1 MSTKADSAYRQLR
14 DLIQKGSVSPGERIT
29 EALAAKMVGMGRG
42 PVRESLLRLEAEGWL
57 RHKGEHQSRVVVY
70 VEDQDPREMLFR
82 YELREQIEGGAARLA
97 AKTLTGWEID
107 RLRDLARAMEE
118 SRRSSDREAS
128 YRASREFHHFLLSH
142 CGNPLLME
150 VWKAHRLAPPQPRS
164 GELDQRIA
172 QETSR
177 MASPDDGFMAVVEA
191 IAAHDPDGAE
201 TLMKRKIRDVTEVLR
216 AIVMEQASNA
226 ESGLPANG

>member
-82 YELREQIEGGAARLA
+82 YELREQIDPRNGRDDMQSVTEKDNDDTQQDSIREDVGRGARCVMSGHLLGMVAGFRITNRRAGSAGELA
-97 AKTLTGWEID
+97 AQSE
-107 RLRDLARAMEE
+107 ARE
-118 SRRSSDREAS
+118 D
-128 YRASREFHHFLLSH
+128 
-142 CGNPLLME
+142 
-150 VWKAHRLAPPQPRS
+150 
-164 GELDQRIA
+164 
-172 QETSR
+172 
-177 MASPDDGFMAVVEA
+177 
-191 IAAHDPDGAE
+191 
-201 TLMKRKIRDVTEVLR
+201 
-216 AIVMEQASNA
+216 
-226 ESGLPANG
+226 